1 MHSLGGSSLTQKKLV
16 TLDGIDLDFFQKLSI
31 LLPKGRFQF
40 GPMRRVDIPKPQGG
54 TRPIGIADSRD
65 KIVQKGMFI
74 ILEQLSEHR
83 FHECSFGSRRGKSTH
98 DALAYI
104 KKKVPSGM

>member
-1 MHSLGGSSLTQKKLV
+1 MHSPGGSSFTKKTV
-16 TLDGIDLDFFQKLSI
+16 TLDGINLDFFQKLSKLI
-31 LLPKGRFQF
+31 PKGRFLF
-40 GPMRRVDIPKPQGG
+40 GPIRRVSIPKLQGG
-54 TRPIGIADSRD
+54 NRPLGIADSRD
-65 KIVQKGMFI
+65 KIIQKGMAV

-83 FHECSFGSRRGKSTH
+83 FYECSFGSRRGRSTH